1 MGASRRWLAP
11 NPRTSLLEVFKF
23 RMKVNPATIL
33 FACFAAVII
42 AAVLYVS
49 GGSVSGEK
57 KAAPTMAAVTAT
69 KEAGSNM
76 DSEDFQPTTMR
87 EHPRGTQN
95 AAEASQRPARPIDP
109 SEDPTDARP
118 MAVKYSEFYRKP
130 EWEQDIIKLAGR
142 LDMTDD
148 RKAVALLNKAYTLPD
163 EPAKVVAVEQATRLM
178 SDQQFKQLKPQL
190 MGLNDTGSEDM
201 QETILRDILTRAEN
215 VRMPALVD
223 LLRRP
228 PYPGQQEIRE
238 ILEAYVDVDYGTDIS
253 KWDAAVHKWLIDNDE
268 LE

>member
-1 MGASRRWLAP
+1 MGASRRRLAP
-11 NPRTSLLEVFKF
+11 NPLTTPFFKF
-23 RMKVNPATIL
+23 RMKVNPTTIL
-33 FACFAAVII
+33 FACFAALII
-42 AAVLYVS
+42 AAGFYVS

-57 KAAPTMAAVTAT
+57 KAAPAMAAATAT
-69 KEAGSNM
+69 KEASPNM
-76 DSEDFQPTTMR
+76 DSEDFQPATMR
-87 EHPRGTQN
+87 EDRRRTQN
-95 AAEASQRPARPIDP
+95 AKEASQRPARPIDP

-118 MAVKYSEFYRKP
+118 VAVKYSEFSKKP
-130 EWEQDIIKLAGR
+130 DWEQDIIKLAGR
-142 LDMTDD
+142 LDLTDD
-148 RKAVALLNKAYTLPD
+148 HKAVALLNKAYTLPD

-178 SDQQFKQLKPQL
+178 SDNQFKQLKPQL
-190 MGLNDTGSEDM
+190 MGLNDSGSEDM

-238 ILEAYVDVDYGTDIS
+238 ILEAYVDVDYGRDIP
-253 KWDAAVHKWLIDNDE
+253 KWDAAVRKWLIDNDE